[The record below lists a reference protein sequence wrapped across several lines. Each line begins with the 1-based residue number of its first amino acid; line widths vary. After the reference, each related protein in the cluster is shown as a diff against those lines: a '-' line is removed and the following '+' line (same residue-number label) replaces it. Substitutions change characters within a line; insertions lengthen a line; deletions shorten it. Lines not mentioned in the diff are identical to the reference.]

1 MDVCQRL
8 TEEGGPP
15 ETHFSCCHRQ
25 TFLEVGMKSFT
36 TLRSAKMCVPQTVS
50 ALGYV
55 PKRWQIRQLESQ
67 SPLKK
72 FFSSEFASQAPWDF
86 ETLEELTP
94 MKDFWKKNRFP
105 AGRAHPRHRPVV
117 LLFSAV
123 EVKSSAPQP
132 PLCAPRFLVLHLGE
146 EGCVIPKSVMVEATC
161 DSYTHASDPA
171 CPAHYDSFSVAR
183 LFLLRVRGWSS
194 DPALARQDGS
204 GSIWCCPCKLR
215 ILEKREPH
223 DNLIDEQDAVFSG
236 FLEGSWQ
243 FLAFSSPFLLFSN
256 VQSHGSDSP

>member
-1 MDVCQRL
+1 MCQRL

-67 SPLKK
+67 SPLKN
-72 FFSSEFASQAPWDF
+72 FFSSKFASQAPWDF

-94 MKDFWKKNRFP
+94 VRDSWKKTGSQPDARIHAIVLLCSCFFLQWKSKAPRPNPPLRPAFPSPAPWRGRLRNPKVSDGRSHVRQLHTRFRPRLSSSLGQLFRSSFISSSCSRLELRPGSRP
-105 AGRAHPRHRPVV
+105 AGW
-117 LLFSAV
+117 
-123 EVKSSAPQP
+123 E
-132 PLCAPRFLVLHLGE
+132 RFHLV
-146 EGCVIPKSVMVEATC
+146 P
-161 DSYTHASDPA
+161 
-171 CPAHYDSFSVAR
+171 
-183 LFLLRVRGWSS
+183 
-194 DPALARQDGS
+194 
-204 GSIWCCPCKLR
+204 PCKLR

-223 DNLIDEQDAVFSG
+223 DNLIDEQDAFCSG

-256 VQSHGSDSP
+256 VQSLGSDSP

>member
-1 MDVCQRL
+1 MCQRL

-94 MKDFWKKNRFP
+94 VKDFWKKKQVPSRTRTSTPSSCGVAFFCS
-105 AGRAHPRHRPVV
+105 GSQKLRAPT
-117 LLFSAV
+117 
-123 EVKSSAPQP
+123 P
-132 PLCAPRFLVLHLGE
+132 PLRP
-146 EGCVIPKSVMVEATC
+146 
-161 DSYTHASDPA
+161 
-171 CPAHYDSFSVAR
+171 
-183 LFLLRVRGWSS
+183 
-194 DPALARQDGS
+194 
-204 GSIWCCPCKLR
+204 
-215 ILEKREPH
+215 
-223 DNLIDEQDAVFSG
+223 
-236 FLEGSWQ
+236 
-243 FLAFSSPFLLFSN
+243 AFSSPAPWRGRLRNPKVSDGR
-256 VQSHGSDSP
+256 SHVRQLHARF